1 MPKSTLSPAL
11 FVAIT
16 IAALVP
22 TARADDLLTGDWR
35 GDYICAQGATGLT
48 LTVLPGLG
56 ERVDAI
62 FRFSA
67 LPSNPSVPDGCF
79 EMTGTVKD
87 GAVSL
92 TAGRWLLK
100 PPGYVTVDLKGKV
113 TDDAMG
119 GTVAGP
125 GCTTFS
131 LHRGQSDGQGVPA
144 PCRGP
149 ALVAS
154 SAR

>member
-1 MPKSTLSPAL
+1 MPKSAQSPAL

-16 IAALVP
+16 IAALAP
-22 TARADDLLTGDWR
+22 TARAEDTLTGDWQ
-35 GDYICAQGATGLT
+35 GDYFCAQGATGLT
-48 LTVLPGLG
+48 LTILPGSR
-56 ERVDAI
+56 ERLDAI

-67 LPSNPSVPDGCF
+67 LPSNPRVPDGCF
-79 EMTGTVKD
+79 EMSGTFKD

-100 PPGYVTVDLKGKV
+100 PPGYVTVDLKGKA
-113 TDDAMG
+113 TDGAMG

-131 LHRGQSDGQGVPA
+131 LHRVQSVGEGVPA
-144 PCRGP
+144 PCRAP